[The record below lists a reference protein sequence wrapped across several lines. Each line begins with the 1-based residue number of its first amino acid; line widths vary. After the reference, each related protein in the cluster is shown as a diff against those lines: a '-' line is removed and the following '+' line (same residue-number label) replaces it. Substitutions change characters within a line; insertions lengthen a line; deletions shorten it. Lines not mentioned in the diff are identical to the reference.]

1 MAPTDRQ
8 AREQSAVRE
17 KILAAARALFV
28 DRGYEA
34 VSLRK
39 IAESIG
45 YTAPALYTHF
55 PDKTEILKALCR
67 DDFGAL
73 AKVFGKLAEIADPVE
88 RIYRVG
94 MTYIRFGKEWPNHY
108 RLMFMTPNL
117 GTIAPPDAEDIEL
130 FKDPDQD
137 AYAFFRHAVG
147 EALAAGRFRDEYRD
161 AELLTQTLWAG
172 VHGVASLEIT
182 HGEDCPWV
190 DLRAHEKRATTMCAA
205 VLRGLLKDPDSLEVP
220 S

>member
-1 MAPTDRQ
+1 MPPTDRQ
-8 AREQSAVRE
+8 AKEQAAVKE
-17 KILAAARALFV
+17 KILASARALFV
-28 DRGYEA
+28 EHGVEA

-55 PDKTEILKALCR
+55 SDKAEILKELCR
-67 DDFGAL
+67 RDFDAL
-73 AKVFGKLAEIADPVE
+73 AQVFVRLAEIPDPVE

-94 MTYIRFGKEWPNHY
+94 MTYIRFAKDWPNHY

-117 GTIAPPDAEDIEL
+117 ARIAPPDAADLEAMN
-130 FKDPDQD
+130 DPDQD
-137 AYAFFRHAVG
+137 AYAFLKRAVA
-147 EALAAGRFRDEYRD
+147 EALAAGRFRDELKD
-161 AELLTQTLWAG
+161 VELLTQTLWAG

-182 HGEDCPWV
+182 HAECPWV
-190 DLRAHEKRATTMCAA
+190 NLRAHEKRAKTMCAA
-205 VLRGLLKDPDSLEVP
+205 VLRGLLKDPESLEVA

>member
-8 AREQSAVRE
+8 AREQTAVKD
-17 KILAAARALFV
+17 KILAAARTLFV
-28 DRGYEA
+28 EHGYEA

-55 PDKTEILKALCR
+55 PDKAEILKELCR
-67 DDFGAL
+67 RDFDSL
-73 AKVFGKLAEIADPVE
+73 AEVFGKLAEIPDPVQ

-94 MTYIRFGKEWPNHY
+94 MTYIRFAKEWPNHY

-117 GTIAPPDAEDIEL
+117 GTIAPPDAEDL
-130 FKDPDQD
+130 KHMNDPDQD
-137 AYAFFRHAVG
+137 AYAFLRHAVG

-172 VHGVASLEIT
+172 VHGVASLDIT
-182 HGEDCPWV
+182 HGDCPWV
-190 DLRAHEKRATTMCAA
+190 NLRAHEKRARTMCASA
-205 VLRGLLKDPDSLEVP
+205 LRGLLKHPDSLEVP